1 MITVVDPHVHLI
13 ALADGEYGWLQPS
26 NPPFWPDKSIIARS
40 FSPAD
45 LTLSAP
51 LALHAFVHVEA
62 GFDNAHPHREVAYL
76 EQHYLSS
83 AELSVTA
90 ERAVTPEQVV
100 TEKLS
105 SSTPFNTIATCD
117 LTLPTEQFQAQ
128 IDTLSALR
136 SCVGVRHIL
145 DEDARTLLDLPQV
158 ITNLHALAH
167 AQLIFE
173 CQCDVTDAWVVE
185 QIIAFHRSTSHV
197 WVINHAGIGAYNDV
211 NSLATW
217 TTQMKALA
225 QCPNIHVKA
234 SGWEMVDRQYTAD
247 AIKPIIKQLVAIF
260 GGERVLLASNFPL
273 TLFRQSYQDYW
284 QMMHDVLVEL
294 DFDETLQRALL
305 GQNARAIYF
314 TTT

>member
-40 FSPAD
+40 FCPAD

-83 AELSVTA
+83 ADLSSTAERAITA
-90 ERAVTPEQVV
+90 ERAVAD
-100 TEKLS
+100 KLS

-117 LTLPTEQFQAQ
+117 LTLPTEQFKAQ
-128 IDTLSALR
+128 IEALSALR

-145 DEDARTLLDLPQV
+145 DEDARALLDMPQV
-158 ITNLHALAH
+158 ITNLHALAN

-173 CQCDVTDAWVVE
+173 CQCDVTDAGVVE
-185 QIIAFHRSTSHV
+185 QIIAFHRSTAHV

-217 TTQMKALA
+217 TTHIKALA

-234 SGWEMVDRQYTAD
+234 SGWEMGDRQYTAD

>member
-40 FSPAD
+40 FCPAD

-51 LALHAFVHVEA
+51 LELHAFVHVEA

-83 AELSVTA
+83 ADLSSTA
-90 ERAVTPEQVV
+90 ERAVAD
-100 TEKLS
+100 KLS

-117 LTLPTEQFQAQ
+117 LTLPTEQFKAQ
-128 IDTLSALR
+128 IEALSALR

-145 DEDARTLLDLPQV
+145 DEDARALLDMPQV
-158 ITNLHALAH
+158 ITNLHALAN

-173 CQCDVTDAWVVE
+173 CQCDVTDTGVVE
-185 QIIAFHRSTSHV
+185 QIIAFHQSTAHV

-217 TTQMKALA
+217 TTHMKALA

-234 SGWEMVDRQYTAD
+234 SGWEMGDRQYTAD

>member
-83 AELSVTA
+83 
-90 ERAVTPEQVV
+90 
-100 TEKLS
+100 
-105 SSTPFNTIATCD
+105 TPFNTIATCD

-128 IDTLSALR
+128 IDALSALR

-173 CQCDVTDAWVVE
+173 CQCDLTDARVVE

-197 WVINHAGIGAYNDV
+197 WVINHAGIGAYNDA
-211 NSLATW
+211 NSLRIW

-225 QCPNIHVKA
+225 RCPNIHVKA

-260 GGERVLLASNFPL
+260 GEERVLLASNFPL

-294 DFDETLQRALL
+294 GFDETHQRALL